1 MAGPGNR
8 TIQTDTNGRSDGE
21 HRTNTEGDGQR
32 ADAGLQAISAL
43 A

>member
-32 ADAGLQAISAL
+32 ADAGLQAISGL